1 MAKIKNTEP
10 KNQSELKTSE
20 KISNFFVNYR
30 KQLAIIGSIIIVVL
44 LVLIIFVNSTNKKEE
59 NLQIQVA
66 QMQDEM
72 EILFQDSEFTPEEV
86 ANMITSLE
94 EIASSGKKSYSGTKA
109 LYLLG
114 LTEFNAGDYENAYDY
129 FIKCYENDKKIY
141 LSPIAL
147 FNAGAMKENL
157 NEQQAALDLYKQVWD
172 EYSTDSPVSI
182 KSLFSTAR
190 LYETYLKDIPL
201 AKTTYQQIIDQY
213 STSEYAKLA
222 SNRISEL

>member
-1 MAKIKNTEP
+1 MAKMKNTEP
-10 KNQSELKTSE
+10 KTEVKTSD
-20 KISNFFVNYR
+20 KISNFFVTYR
-30 KQLAIIGSIIIVVL
+30 KQLAIIGSIILVVL
-44 LVLIIFVNSTNKKEE
+44 LVLIIFVNSSSKKEQ
-59 NLQIQVA
+59 NLQIQIA
-66 QMQDEM
+66 QKQDE
-72 EILFQDSEFTPEEV
+72 IGVLFQDSEFTPEEV
-86 ANMITSLE
+86 ADMITSLE

-129 FIKCYENDKKIY
+129 FMSCYENNKKIY

-157 NEQQAALDLYKQVWD
+157 NEQQAALDLYKKVWD
-172 EYSTDSPVSI
+172 EYSSDSAVSI

-190 LYETYLKDIPL
+190 LYETFLNDIPL
-201 AKTTYQQIIDQY
+201 AKTTYQQIIDQF